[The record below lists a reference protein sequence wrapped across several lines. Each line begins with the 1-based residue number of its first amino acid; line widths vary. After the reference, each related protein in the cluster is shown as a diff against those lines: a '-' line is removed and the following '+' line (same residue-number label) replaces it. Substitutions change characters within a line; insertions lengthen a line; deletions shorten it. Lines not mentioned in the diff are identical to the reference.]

1 MKLEPPTRKMG
12 LEETLALTPS
22 LSPSAGERVPEGRER
37 RRFMGRGKHAQ
48 FPEFSR
54 ALVLEL
60 LHGNSRR
67 LLQGTSIF
75 STRLS
80 ERRTLPRRSI
90 HLCRSAQSA
99 GWFSQAHLE
108 TNTLSS
114 PVCKNSEDPSPCP
127 SPHPMGRGWPSG
139 RVRGTL
145 ASHQL
150 GGGEMPRV

>member
-22 LSPSAGERVPEGRER
+22 LSPSEGERVPEGRER

-54 ALVLEL
+54 PLVLEL
-60 LHGNSRR
+60 FHGDSRR

-90 HLCRSAQSA
+90 CVGPRNPRDGSRRRILRLTPYRVRSARIPK
-99 GWFSQAHLE
+99 
-108 TNTLSS
+108 T
-114 PVCKNSEDPSPCP
+114 
-127 SPHPMGRGWPSG
+127 PHPVPLPIRWGE
-139 RVRGTL
+139 
-145 ASHQL
+145 
-150 GGGEMPRV
+150 GGLQVG